1 MVVNI
6 SRGARK
12 LAQTLTLK
20 KKHTLFVFFYCLEH
34 LFSLFKNKKYI
45 ERELSAQIKHI
56 LN

>member
-20 KKHTLFVFFYCLEH
+20 KNIYFICFFFIVWNT
-34 LFSLFKNKKYI
+34 FSVYLRTKYI